1 MVEAVTYFKALSD
14 ETRLRLVNI
23 LQEYELNVNEIVEI
37 MAMGQSRVS
46 RHLKILNEA
55 GLVSAR
61 KDGIWSFYSV
71 VGEGEGQKF
80 VESIRFLFDAQPVL
94 KSDILKARKVMAE
107 RSRKSVSFFDSI
119 AGDWEQMRRDILGG
133 LDLAGAIIKHINGSG
148 IVADLGCGSGGNL
161 LPGLAEIS
169 KSAIGVDRSPRML
182 EEAGKSFDKE
192 GLEIDL
198 RIGELEHL
206 PLRDGEAD
214 AVVMNMVLH
223 HLMSPLVCLKEAH
236 RVLKPGGRLIIAD
249 FLAHGNERMRTD
261 YHDRW
266 LGFSRREIT
275 RWLKQAGFRLGDTE
289 NFTLSGDLELSL
301 YISQKRNHLNKKEK
315 S

>member
-1 MVEAVTYFKALSD
+1 MVTAVTYFKALSD

-55 GLVSAR
+55 GLVFAR
-61 KDGIWSFYSV
+61 KDGLWSFYSAV
-71 VGEGEGQKF
+71 REGEGQKF

-94 KSDILKARKVMAE
+94 KSDISKARKVMAE
-107 RSRKSVSFFDSI
+107 RSQKSVSFFDSI
-119 AGDWEQMRRDILGG
+119 AGDWEQMRRDILGE
-133 LDLAGAIIKHINGSG
+133 LDLAGAILKYINGSG
-148 IVADLGCGSGGNL
+148 IVVDLGCGSGADL
-161 LPGLAEIS
+161 LPGLAERS
-169 KSAIGVDRSPRML
+169 RSAIGVDRSPRML
-182 EEAGKSFDKE
+182 EEARKSFDKE
-192 GLEIDL
+192 GLEVDL

-206 PLRDGEAD
+206 PLRDHEAD
-214 AVVMNMVLH
+214 AAVMNMVLH
-223 HLMSPLVCLKEAH
+223 HLIAPLVCLKEAH

-266 LGFSRREIT
+266 LGFSRQEIT

-289 NFTLSGDLELSL
+289 SFKLAGDLELSV
-301 YISQKRNHLNKKEK
+301 YISQKRNHFEKREK